1 MAKRKEEKT
10 TDVRNMPMTE
20 QENIVLYNWEKS
32 YGEKDKSA
40 VFVKDGIVN
49 EKLYTD
55 GNHIR
60 ILYLL
65 KETNDYDNPDYD
77 LRKFIDRG
85 APNKDGSD
93 RHPTWDNIFRWTHGI
108 YNLYGA
114 KQAWKEIREL
124 RAGTKSYTLSSICA
138 VNLKK
143 TSGKDTANWKEILDA
158 AIEFG
163 EFINNQI
170 ENAQPELII
179 FCGTTYPYQVINGE
193 LDWKQTSRGID
204 YFIDDNGR
212 IYISYYHPEARVND
226 NLLYY
231 GLIDAVKEILS
242 EPELKDLRS
251 KYTWTTEF

>member
-55 GNHIR
+55 GNHIK

-65 KETNDYDNPDYD
+65 KETNDFKENDYDND
-77 LRKFIDRG
+77 LRKYIEEG
-85 APNKDGSD
+85 ARQK
-93 RHPTWDNIFRWTHGI
+93 TWNNIVRWTHGI

-114 KQAWKEIREL
+114 EQVWNEVREL

-143 TSGKDTANWKEILDA
+143 TSGGNTANGKKITNAVNEYRK
-158 AIEFG
+158 
-163 EFINNQI
+163 FINDQI

-179 FCGTTYPYQVINGE
+179 FCGTTYPYQKKVKKEKENWK
-193 LDWKQTSRGID
+193 WKQTSRGID